1 MSEDTQTKSSHKNNF
16 SFKNIISSQ
25 RFIAGL
31 ALVLLYLLFYYLS
44 PAFRS
49 FTTLTSI
56 FDSAYYI
63 GFLAIGVTFVIA
75 TGGIDLSLGTGM
87 IAAALTGGVLYQNYG
102 FPVWVALLAVL
113 GVGILLGV
121 FNGFLVAKLNIPPFI
136 ATLGTQM
143 VMLGYG
149 SMISNVQTMNFPLR
163 SDSEGY
169 YKALFRTDGGFPT
182 GIIVLLGIAVLMLF
196 LLNKTKI
203 GRYILALGSNE
214 EATRLSGINTV
225 KWKWSAYIIAG
236 VFIGLAGIAYA
247 ATYTSI
253 LPGEGMGIETNA
265 IAGAIIGGT
274 SMTGGL
280 ASIPGTIIGVFIMA
294 VLQTGLPFIGFQP
307 HYQTFITG
315 FVIIGAVLLDVIKQK
330 REIRGK

>member
-1 MSEDTQTKSSHKNNF
+1 MESNGTNNLERENNF
-16 SFKNIISSQ
+16 SLKSIASSQ

-31 ALVLLYLLFYYLS
+31 ALVVLYLLFFYLS

-63 GFLAIGVTFVIA
+63 GFLAIGTTFVIA

-87 IAAALTGGVLYQNYG
+87 ITAALTGGVLYQNYG
-102 FPVWVALLAVL
+102 APVWLALLVIL
-113 GVGILLGV
+113 LVGILIGI
-121 FNGFLVAKLNIPPFI
+121 FNGFLVAKLEIPPFI

-143 VMLGYG
+143 VTLGLG
-149 SMISNVQTMNFPLR
+149 SIVSNVQTMNFPLR
-163 SDSEGY
+163 SGPEGY
-169 YKALFRTDGGFPT
+169 YKSLFRTDGGFPT
-182 GIIVLLGIAVLMLF
+182 GIILLLGIAVIMILV
-196 LLNKTKI
+196 LNKTKL
-203 GRYILALGSNE
+203 GRYILAVGSNE

-225 KWKWSAYIIAG
+225 KWKWSAYIISG
-236 VFIGLAGIAYA
+236 FFIGLAGIAYA

-274 SMTGGL
+274 SLAGGL
-280 ASIPGTIIGVFIMA
+280 ASIQGTIIGVFIMA
-294 VLQTGLPFIGFQP
+294 VLQTGLPFIGLQP

-315 FVIIGAVLLDVIKQK
+315 FVIIGAVLLDVMKQK
-330 REIRGK
+330 RN